1 MKEESKLIRKAVRL
15 QREWKIID
23 PGSKIL
29 VALSGGIDSVSLT
42 HVLLELKEFL
52 AIERLALAHFNHR
65 LRKSA
70 QRDEEFCKALAESL
84 SLEIFV
90 GSGDVKSE
98 AKKRGKNLEETA
110 REMRYAFLRKV
121 LKEEGF
127 DLIATAHHLTD
138 LLETVV
144 LWITRGSGREGLL
157 GFSPKE
163 GEVVRPLFFA
173 TRKEIEDFAQAR
185 GIRWI
190 EDPTNLD
197 RRFVRNR
204 IRHEIVPLLREINPS
219 VEESFLRLWEILRE
233 EEDFLKDQC
242 EALLERAR
250 KENCLEVRELKRSH
264 ISLIMRAIAEFFE
277 IKNLSKTRQVLSLL
291 ERGGEVDLGGG
302 RKAVRKAG
310 LLCLKKDL

>member
-1 MKEESKLIRKAVRL
+1 MKEESKLFRKAVRL
-15 QREWKIID
+15 QREWKIIP
-23 PGSKIL
+23 PGSKVL
-29 VALSGGIDSVSLT
+29 VALSGGVDSVSLV
-42 HVLLELKEFL
+42 HVLLELKGFFG
-52 AIERLALAHFNHR
+52 IDRLALAHFNHQ

-70 QRDEEFCKALAESL
+70 QRDEEFCKALANRL

-90 GSGDVKSE
+90 GSGNVKNE
-98 AKKRGKNLEETA
+98 AKKKGKNLEETA

-138 LLETVV
+138 LLETVL
-144 LWITRGSGREGLL
+144 LWLTRGSGREGLL

-163 GEVVRPLFFA
+163 SNVVRPLFYA
-173 TRKEIEDFAQAR
+173 TREEILDFARAI
-185 GIRWI
+185 GLSWV

-233 EEDFLKDQC
+233 EEDFLKEQC
-242 EALLERAR
+242 EALLNRVQR
-250 KENCLEVRELKRSH
+250 ENCLEVKELKRSH
-264 ISLIMRAIAEFFE
+264 RALILRAVAEFFE
-277 IKNLSKTRQVLSLL
+277 IKNLSKTRQVVSLL
-291 ERGGEVDLGGG
+291 EKGGEVNLGSG